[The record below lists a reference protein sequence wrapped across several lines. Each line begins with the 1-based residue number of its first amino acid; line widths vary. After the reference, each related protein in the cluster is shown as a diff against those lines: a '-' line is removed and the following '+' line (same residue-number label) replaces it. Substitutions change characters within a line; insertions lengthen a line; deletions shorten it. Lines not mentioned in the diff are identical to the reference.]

1 MASIFEKFN
10 KNIDLDGLKADVNE
24 AKNNGGLGEFKEVP
38 IGDYEVAIEKMELK
52 ESKKGDPMVTIWFSI
67 LEGEFKN
74 SKLFMNQVITQGFQI
89 HIMNDFLRSLGTSV
103 EIEFSDYEQY
113 NNMLLDLME
122 KIDGKFEYVLK
133 YSENK
138 KGYSTYKIKEIYELE
153 D

>member
-38 IGDYEVAIEKMELK
+38 LGDYEIGIEKLELK
-52 ESKKGDPMVTIWFSI
+52 ESKKGDPMVSVWFNI

-74 SKLFMNQVITQGFQI
+74 SKLFMNQVLTQGFQI
-89 HIMNDFLRSLGTSV
+89 HIMNEFLKSLGTDV
-103 EIEFSDYEQY
+103 EITFDDFTQY
-113 NNMLLDLME
+113 NNMLMDIME
-122 KIDGKFEYVLK
+122 KIDGKFEYALK

-138 KGYSTYKIKEIYELE
+138 KGYPTYSIKEIYELE